1 MASKQKALPLLL
13 NTHAPIGEASVFKS
27 GQSYIVYYKQNG
39 FLPRSMSTTDE
50 KEVKEFL
57 LASRIISEANYD
69 RIMDPDT
76 PPVMVAESAPIMPD
90 DEDFELDD
98 GFDEIVEN

>member
-1 MASKQKALPLLL
+1 MASKQKVLPLLL
-13 NTHAPIGEASVFKS
+13 NTHAPIGEAFVFKS

-50 KEVKEFL
+50 QEVKDFL

-76 PPVMVAESAPIMPD
+76 PPVIVQETSPTMPD
-90 DEDFELDD
+90 DDSFELDD
-98 GFDEIVEN
+98 GFDEIVEI